1 MPFNPNYQYGTNAD
15 AVSFASVPANGR
27 RVVTADF
34 ALLYLTGVTG
44 LPTSVGLVQRIAP
57 TENRPVQAQFEI
69 GDIYPV
75 EFIPQPWSG
84 TIQVARL
91 EIFLNQL
98 YKAFGFDNG
107 INAYG
112 LAPYWPQDKYSNGV
126 PIVTS
131 LADIQWP
138 IDMSIHIMNP
148 PITQTVTVKTYV
160 ECWITNFG
168 VSYDAGAKIVA
179 ENVSFVYRNTT
190 ITDVPTAS
198 IAGLTGN
205 NGLTTQAV

>member
-1 MPFNPNYQYGTNAD
+1 MPFDPNYQYGTNAD
-15 AVSFASVPANGR
+15 AVSFASIPATGR

-34 ALLYLTGVTG
+34 AILYLTGVTG
-44 LPTSVGLVQRIAP
+44 LPTSIGLVQRFSP
-57 TENRPVQAQFEI
+57 TEQRPVQAQFEI

-84 TIQVARL
+84 TIQVQRL
-91 EIFLNQL
+91 EIFKNQL
-98 YKAFGFDNG
+98 YSAFGFDNG
-107 INAYG
+107 IAAYG
-112 LAPYWPQDKYSNGV
+112 LSAYWPQDKYSNGV
-126 PIVTS
+126 PVVTS

-138 IDMSIHIMNP
+138 IDMSLHIQNP
-148 PITQTVTVKTYV
+148 AITQSVTVKSFI

-168 VSYDAGAKIVA
+168 TSYDAGAKIVA
-179 ENVSFVYRNTT
+179 ENVSFVYRNTSLAEVS
-190 ITDVPTAS
+190 IQS